1 MSTPDVLLLVL
12 AGVGAG
18 LTGSIAGLASL
29 VSYPALLATGLSP
42 LAANVTNTTSML
54 ANAVGAALG
63 SRPEL
68 AGQWPRLRVLM
79 LQSALGGLVG
89 AGLLLA
95 ADESTFEIVVPW
107 LVALGAVL
115 LLMRDRLR
123 RWSVR
128 RRARLVAGGLP
139 PPVVTSWR
147 GHLLIV
153 LVGVYGGY
161 FGAGVGIIL
170 LAVLA
175 VRTVEP
181 LAVTNAVKN
190 VTSGTSNVVASLTY
204 VFLAPVHWPS
214 VLALGAGALVGSW
227 IGPQVVR
234 VLPEHPLRYAVGLA
248 GLGLAAYLAL
258 G

>member
-1 MSTPDVLLLVL
+1 MDGSDALILVC
-12 AGVGAG
+12 AGIGAG

-29 VSYPALLATGLSP
+29 VSYPALLASGLPP
-42 LAANVTNTTSML
+42 LAANVTNTTAML
-54 ANAVGAALG
+54 ATAAGTAVG

-68 AGQWPRLRVLM
+68 EGQWRRVRMLM
-79 LQSALGGLVG
+79 LQAALGGLIG

-95 ADESTFEIVVPW
+95 TPEEAFEAVVPW
-107 LVALGAVL
+107 LVALGAL
-115 LLMRDRLR
+115 LLLFRDRIR
-123 RWSVR
+123 RWTA
-128 RRARLVAGGLP
+128 ARQPVE
-139 PPVVTSWR
+139 PPVIARSWR
-147 GHLLIV
+147 GPLLIV

-161 FGAGVGIIL
+161 FGAGVGVIL

-190 VTSGTSNVVASLTY
+190 VASGMCNLVAAVVY

-234 VLPEHPLRYAVGLA
+234 VMPERPLRYAIGVA
-248 GLGLAAYLAL
+248 ALGLAAYLATA
-258 G
+258 